1 MNRAGLLQET
11 TAWMDTVDLALCLFI
26 YEVCND
32 YQFEYLSGSDFVNF
46 LNLNPT
52 EREVIVRPKEN
63 LRICYMVF
71 SIARTI
77 RPRERGKLWSE
88 EFLKRCGISKSYYDK
103 HRSDV
108 CNNAATKENQD
119 FRKSPFSPVSSHYSY
134 ALYRSYTTVWRIFFS
149 CTFPI
154 RPPLAHL
161 GANLTLHRKQKKG
174 KV

>member
-46 LNLNPT
+46 LNLKPT

-119 FRKSPFSPVSSHYSY
+119 FR
-134 ALYRSYTTVWRIFFS
+134 
-149 CTFPI
+149 
-154 RPPLAHL
+154 
-161 GANLTLHRKQKKG
+161 
-174 KV
+174 

>member
-46 LNLNPT
+46 LNLKPT

-71 SIARTI
+71 S
-77 RPRERGKLWSE
+77 
-88 EFLKRCGISKSYYDK
+88 
-103 HRSDV
+103 DV

-119 FRKSPFSPVSSHYSY
+119 FRKSIDKAVEN
-134 ALYRSYTTVWRIFFS
+134 ARRL
-149 CTFPI
+149 
-154 RPPLAHL
+154 
-161 GANLTLHRKQKKG
+161 KG
-174 KV
+174 TP

>member
-46 LNLNPT
+46 LNLKPT

-77 RPRERGKLWSE
+77 RPLERGKLWS
-88 EFLKRCGISKSYYDK
+88 
-103 HRSDV
+103 
-108 CNNAATKENQD
+108 
-119 FRKSPFSPVSSHYSY
+119 
-134 ALYRSYTTVWRIFFS
+134 
-149 CTFPI
+149 
-154 RPPLAHL
+154 
-161 GANLTLHRKQKKG
+161 
-174 KV
+174 

>member
-1 MNRAGLLQET
+1 MNRASLLQET
-11 TAWMDTVDLALCLFI
+11 AAWMDTVDLALCLFI

-46 LNLNPT
+46 LNLKPT
-52 EREVIVRPKEN
+52 GRAVIVRPKEN

-77 RPRERGKLWSE
+77 KPRERGKLWSE

-108 CNNAATKENQD
+108 ATKVLQKRTKISANPSTRPLKTQD
-119 FRKSPFSPVSSHYSY
+119 AERHPIT
-134 ALYRSYTTVWRIFFS
+134 ARR
-149 CTFPI
+149 FPI
-154 RPPLAHL
+154 QPGISPL
-161 GANLTLHRKQKKG
+161 
-174 KV
+174 

>member
-46 LNLNPT
+46 LNLKPT

-77 RPRERGKLWSE
+77 RARETLVGRVPETLRHIQI
-88 EFLKRCGISKSYYDK
+88 LLRQAPQRCLQQCCHQRESRFPQI
-103 HRSDV
+103 HR
-108 CNNAATKENQD
+108 QG
-119 FRKSPFSPVSSHYSY
+119 R
-134 ALYRSYTTVWRIFFS
+134 
-149 CTFPI
+149 
-154 RPPLAHL
+154 
-161 GANLTLHRKQKKG
+161 
-174 KV
+174 

>member
-46 LNLNPT
+46 LNLKPT

-63 LRICYMVF
+63 L
-71 SIARTI
+71 
-77 RPRERGKLWSE
+77 
-88 EFLKRCGISKSYYDK
+88 
-103 HRSDV
+103 RSDV

-119 FRKSPFSPVSSHYSY
+119 FRKSIDKAVEN
-134 ALYRSYTTVWRIFFS
+134 ARRL
-149 CTFPI
+149 
-154 RPPLAHL
+154 
-161 GANLTLHRKQKKG
+161 KG
-174 KV
+174 TP